1 MLRAVLVCRRRGVE
15 LVTVS
20 RSRRDGTSSVRGL
33 ELASRLRSAA
43 LEGDEA
49 RIGRVLGD
57 LLRVTGLSK
66 GQRVA
71 LQLRALL
78 HLVHSLRSAAL
89 SDEVTGLY
97 NRRGFVQTA
106 TRLLD
111 LAARDQKSAHL
122 VYLRLEQLQRLREE
136 VGPSV
141 ADVLL
146 RQMGNFM
153 RDLFPGYGVYDV
165 LGRLSAHEFAA
176 VTLSAQH
183 ASRSAVLL
191 RAGPRRGG
199 EAPAL
204 PLRVGVAHFH
214 PARPAAVDELLAS
227 AAQAVSLSDNVARIA
242 SSGFAPQSGV
252 TLC

>member
-1 MLRAVLVCRRRGVE
+1 ME
-15 LVTVS
+15 LATVS
-20 RSRRDGTSSVRGL
+20 KPRHDGTTSVRGL

-49 RIGRVLGD
+49 RIARLLGD
-57 LLRVTGLSK
+57 LLRVTGLTR

-78 HLVHSLRSAAL
+78 QLVRSLRSAAL

-111 LAARDQKSAHL
+111 LAAHEQKSAHL

-136 VGPSV
+136 VGPSA

-199 EAPAL
+199 EGRGGEAPAL

-214 PARPAAVDELLAS
+214 PARPAAIDELLAS
-227 AAQAVSLSDNVARIA
+227 AAQAVSLPDNVARIA

>member
-1 MLRAVLVCRRRGVE
+1 MLRAVLVCRRRGDGTGNGHSRPRRRRQE
-15 LVTVS
+15 PRCADLNWRAGCAAR
-20 RSRRDGTSSVRGL
+20 RSRATRR
-33 ELASRLRSAA
+33 ASGA
-43 LEGDEA
+43 L
-49 RIGRVLGD
+49 LGD

-136 VGPSV
+136 VGPSA

-146 RQMGNFM
+146 RQIGNFM

-176 VTLSAQH
+176 VTLSAPARLAQRG
-183 ASRSAVLL
+183 AAARRPAT
-191 RAGPRRGG
+191 RRGG
-199 EAPAL
+199 A
-204 PLRVGVAHFH
+204 G
-214 PARPAAVDELLAS
+214 AAGCAS
-227 AAQAVSLSDNVARIA
+227 VSRTFIRR
-242 SSGFAPQSGV
+242 GRRH
-252 TLC
+252 

>member
-1 MLRAVLVCRRRGVE
+1 MELATPSRPRRG
-15 LVTVS
+15 
-20 RSRRDGTSSVRGL
+20 DGTASVRGL

-49 RIGRVLGD
+49 RIGRLLGD
-57 LLRVTGLSK
+57 LLRVTGLSR

-71 LQLRALL
+71 LQLRAML

-136 VGPSV
+136 VGTSA

-176 VTLSAQH
+176 VTLSAPH

-191 RAGPRRGG
+191 RAGPRHG
-199 EAPAL
+199 EVPAL
-204 PLRVGVAHFH
+204 RLRVGVAHFH
-214 PARPAAVDELLAS
+214 PARPAAIDALLAS
-227 AAQAVSLSDNVARIA
+227 AAQAISLPDNVARIA